1 MKIETTPVETG
12 MIISGVVI
20 FVMIVFLVYHR
31 REQLSLTRT
40 EEGRLQ
46 IE

>member
-1 MKIETTPVETG
+1 MKVETTPVETG
-12 MIISGVVI
+12 MIVAGVVI
-20 FVMIVFLVYHR
+20 FVMIVFLIYHH

-46 IE
+46 LE